1 MFFVVHFYKNWE
13 SQWITTKI
21 TAVKYEIYR
30 RQVIAN
36 SRYDDGD
43 NTVFVGTVTRRTSE
57 NIMLIFSLRILLILP
72 GESRNGH
79 GTVTS
84 LLCVNRPL
92 VVLYWTS
99 THAHARFFQAICP
112 KSTMLTLSCS
122 SAKLKNIKR

>member
-1 MFFVVHFYKNWE
+1 
-13 SQWITTKI
+13 
-21 TAVKYEIYR
+21 VKYEKYR

-36 SRYDDGD
+36 SWYDEGD

-57 NIMLIFSLRILLILP
+57 NIMLIFPLRILLILP

-92 VVLYWTS
+92 RGRYTQS
-99 THAHARFFQAICP
+99 ETDKTTDR
-112 KSTMLTLSCS
+112 
-122 SAKLKNIKR
+122 KRY